1 MSKNKSVTE
10 LRDELRQLD
19 ARAKAIMDGYE
30 AEKRMPNSTEEE
42 ELGKIRSQ
50 RFRLN
55 AEIDD
60 AEALARRSGTA
71 YQKDEFSL
79 ARAIRSMVAGQKM
92 SGIEAEVC
100 GEARNNHE
108 RSGANLDSNGIW
120 VPAMMERRATMTAAT
135 EAVTGV
141 VIDEQQQEM
150 LFPLLPNLTLAP
162 LGVRMLTGLR
172 GNLMWPNYTDPT
184 VFWEGENTPAKQ
196 TEGTYAKGKVY
207 KPIRIAAYVD
217 ISDQLLIQENR
228 STEADLRNRI
238 AAMLAQKL
246 EATAFAKE
254 KASDEAPEG
263 IFSILDSTVSGE
275 MSWANVVKFEELA
288 DIDNALLGNLGYVM
302 HKSLLYKAKTKVK
315 DASGAGGF
323 IFGGDGSNYLNGYK
337 ALRSGHIPSGLGDGA
352 DEFGMVFGNWNDF
365 FIGQW
370 GSFNIKID
378 PYTQALNGVT
388 RLIVSGYFNMGAI
401 RPKSFVVGSL
411 K

>member
-1 MSKNKSVTE
+1 MAKNKSVTE

-19 ARAKAIMDGYE
+19 ARAKTIIDGFT
-30 AEKRMPNSTEEE
+30 AEGRMANSSEEK
-42 ELGKIRSQ
+42 ELGEIRGKRYQ
-50 RFRLN
+50 LN
-55 AEIDD
+55 VDIDE
-60 AEALARRSGTA
+60 AEALTRRAGTTH
-71 YQKDEFSL
+71 QKDEFSL
-79 ARAIRSMVAGQKM
+79 TRAVRSLVAGKQL
-92 SGIEAEVC
+92 SGVEAEVC
-100 GEARNNHE
+100 NEARNQHE

-120 VPAMMERRATMTAAT
+120 VPATTERRAIMTAAT
-135 EAVTGV
+135 EAATGV

-172 GNLMWPNYTDPT
+172 GNLVWPNYTDPT
-184 VFWEGENTPAKQ
+184 VFWEGENTAAKQ
-196 TEGTYAKGKVY
+196 TSGTYAKGKVY

-238 AAMLAQKL
+238 AVMLAQKL

-254 KASDEAPEG
+254 KASEEAPEG
-263 IFSILDSTVSGE
+263 IFQQIESKISGE

-323 IFGGDGSNYLNGYK
+323 IFGNDGSNFLNGYK
-337 ALRSGHIPSGLGDGA
+337 ALRSGHLPSGLGEGT
-352 DEFGMVFGNWNDF
+352 DEFGMIFGNWADF

-388 RLIVSGYFNMGAI
+388 RLHVSGYFNMGAI
-401 RPKSFVVGSL
+401 RTESFVVGSL